1 MKGRLPWEEIWWVL
15 LDMDG
20 TLLDKHFDDYFWED
34 YLPRRYA
41 EKEGIPVEE
50 AKRLL
55 FERYLK
61 EEGTLNWTDLDF
73 WSREFG
79 MDIPLLKKEVEHLIQ
94 VHPYVIPF
102 LKAVREKDKRVYL
115 VTNAHSKTLELK
127 MRKTRIGPYF
137 DGVVSAF
144 DIGLPKDKV
153 EFWER
158 LARRIGF
165 ERERTLLAEDSE
177 DNLASAAEYGIRYL
191 VYVARSST
199 RKPARPSGRFP
210 SITYFKEIMP

>member
-1 MKGRLPWEEIWWVL
+1 MKERLPWEEIDWVL

-20 TLLDKHFDDYFWED
+20 TLLDKHFDDYFWEE

-41 EKEGIPVEE
+41 RKEGISVDE
-50 AKRLL
+50 AKKEL
-55 FERYLK
+55 FKRYLR

-79 MDIPLLKKEVEHLIQ
+79 IEILLLKREVEHLIQ

-102 LKAVREKDKRVYL
+102 LKAVREKGKRVYL
-115 VTNAHSKTLELK
+115 VTNAHSKTLDLK
-127 MRKTRIGPYF
+127 MKKTKIGPYF
-137 DGVVSAF
+137 DGIFSAF

-153 EFWER
+153 EFWKR
-158 LARRIGF
+158 LAQRIGF
-165 ERERTLLAEDSE
+165 DRERTLLAEDSE
-177 DNLASAAEYGIRYL
+177 DNLVSAAEYGIRYL
-191 VYVARSST
+191 IYVARSST
-199 RKPARPSGRFP
+199 RRQARPSERFP

>member
-1 MKGRLPWEEIWWVL
+1 MKERLPWEEIEWVL

-20 TLLDKHFDDYFWED
+20 TLLDKHFDDYFWEE

-41 EKEGIPVEE
+41 EKEDISLEE
-50 AKRLL
+50 AKRRLT
-55 FERYLK
+55 ERYLM

-79 MDIPLLKKEVEHLIQ
+79 MDIPLLKGEVEHLIQ

-102 LKAVREKDKRVYL
+102 LEALREREKRIYL
-115 VTNAHSKTLELK
+115 VTNAHSKTLDLK

-144 DIGLPKDKV
+144 DIGLPKERV

-158 LARRIGF
+158 LAQKIGF

-177 DNLASAAEYGIRYL
+177 ENLASAAEYGIRHL

-199 RKPARPSGRFP
+199 RKPTRPSERFR